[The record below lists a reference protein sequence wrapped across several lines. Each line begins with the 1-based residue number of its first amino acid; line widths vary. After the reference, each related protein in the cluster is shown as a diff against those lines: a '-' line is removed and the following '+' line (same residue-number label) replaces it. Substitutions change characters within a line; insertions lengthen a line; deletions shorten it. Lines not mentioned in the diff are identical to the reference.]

1 MSGRVR
7 PSPSCAN
14 CLSGGAVLK
23 AFDPVAMDEA
33 RRVMG
38 DAGITYCE
46 SLSAALLDIDA
57 LIVVTPWPEFR
68 EVPALVRGRHP
79 APVFVDGRRAFERG
93 SVERYEGI
101 GL

>member
-1 MSGRVR
+1 V
-7 PSPSCAN
+7 
-14 CLSGGAVLK
+14 K

-33 RRVMG
+33 RWVIG

-46 SLSAALLDIDA
+46 SLPEALHDIDA

-68 EVPALVRGRHP
+68 EVPALLRGRHP
-79 APVFVDGRRAFERG
+79 VPVFVDVRRAFERG

>member
-1 MSGRVR
+1 
-7 PSPSCAN
+7 
-14 CLSGGAVLK
+14 
-23 AFDPVAMDEA
+23 
-33 RRVMG
+33 MG
-38 DAGITYCE
+38 QASITYCE

-68 EVPALVRGRHP
+68 EVPALLRGRHP
-79 APVFVDGRRAFERG
+79 APVFVDARRAFERG